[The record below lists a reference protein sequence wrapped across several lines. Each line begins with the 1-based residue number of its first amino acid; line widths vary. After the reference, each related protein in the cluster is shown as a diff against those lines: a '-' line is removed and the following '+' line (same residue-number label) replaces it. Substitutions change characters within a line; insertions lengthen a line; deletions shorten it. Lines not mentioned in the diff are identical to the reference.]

1 MPFIFSFNKNA
12 RFTNYKLEQL
22 LRTSTKNN
30 LTEIIFQD
38 DLGTNHEKKRHK
50 HLQEVPKTHPTEKIC
65 QFLGL
70 ELPYPATMGI
80 L

>member
-38 DLGTNHEKKRHK
+38 DLGTNHEKKTQT
-50 HLQEVPKTHPTEKIC
+50 LTGSSENPSN
-65 QFLGL
+65 
-70 ELPYPATMGI
+70 
-80 L
+80 